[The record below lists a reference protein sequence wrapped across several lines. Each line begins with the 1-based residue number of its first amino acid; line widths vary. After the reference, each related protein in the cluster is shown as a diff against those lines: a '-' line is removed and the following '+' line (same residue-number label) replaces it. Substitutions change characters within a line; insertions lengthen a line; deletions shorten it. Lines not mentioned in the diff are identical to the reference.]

1 MIPDAYYTL
10 ISKEYT
16 RLISELNFWPDI
28 TFIDPSGFDLLN
40 EQDDKPYKYGYV
52 TSIIVSIRDMIQLY
66 FFASAINRILDSVE
80 DQDTQNN
87 LKYTWRNNLIKRVI
101 PDYYTIL
108 DYIAFMMN
116 ELTGEKLIEPKNGS
130 ARDVSFKNF
139 RKEFDKQLI
148 NGTINGIFSTN
159 DLTKITK
166 ILFLSSQN
174 ISDVIERFR
183 NTITHRYM
191 PGIDFMSVSIF
202 DTNTK
207 ITAKSINEMMHSSI
221 SIETNSGRKQR
232 KLAMRPEFSFQELSE
247 ASNTLLNNLKLIFIE
262 ILGMEL
268 FGDIVD
274 TGKRQ

>member
-40 EQDDKPYKYGYV
+40 AQDDKPNKYGYV
-52 TSIIVSIRDMIQLY
+52 ISLIVSISDMIQLY

-80 DQDTQNN
+80 DQATQNN

-101 PDYYTIL
+101 PDYFTIL

-116 ELTGEKLIEPKNGS
+116 ELTSEKLIEPKNGS
-130 ARDVSFKNF
+130 ARDVSFKKF
-139 RKEFDKQLI
+139 RSEFEKQLV

-166 ILFLSSQN
+166 ILSLSSQN

-183 NTITHRYM
+183 NIITHRYM
-191 PGIDFMSVSIF
+191 PGIDFMSISIF

-207 ITAKSINEMMHSSI
+207 ITVKSINEMMHSTI

-232 KLAMRPEFSFQELSE
+232 KLAMRPEFTFQELSD
-247 ASNTLLNNLKLIFIE
+247 SSSILLNNLKLIFIE
-262 ILGMEL
+262 ILEMEL

-274 TGKRQ
+274 TGKQQ